1 MVDGAELE
9 RLTARTDAMTIVQEA
24 MVASWVRKDFGG
36 AVGVTQYPP
45 GPHLRAIQDHC
56 RGRALLCIDVS
67 WSMEGERLAAAV
79 AGAQDFLTEAAEAH
93 YVCGLVLWNSRVVT
107 HLPTNSEPSTVR
119 NALRMARAGGG
130 TTLAP
135 TLRAAI
141 KELGPIGGDRVV
153 CVFSDGAINDAAEA
167 ERLAAEARALGIR
180 ATSMRAR
187 RQRCKQE
194 PGQRPAARTGQTPLP
209 DGAMPTSAASGGVI
223 ASMVADLGKKR

>member
-1 MVDGAELE
+1 M
-9 RLTARTDAMTIVQEA
+9 I
-24 MVASWVRKDFGG
+24 ASWVRKDFGG

-45 GPHLRAIQDHC
+45 GPHLRAVQDHF

-93 YVCGLVLWNSRVVT
+93 YACGLVLWNSRVVT

-119 NALRMARAGGG
+119 NALRVARAGGG

-153 CVFSDGAINDAAEA
+153 CVFSDGAINDAAQA

-180 ATSMRAR
+180 FVVRALGSGAS
-187 RQRCKQE
+187 KSLVNVL
-194 PGQRPAARTGQTPLP
+194 RPAQDDAAARTI
-209 DGAMPTSAASGGVI
+209 ASVRDVRRGI
-223 ASMVADLGKKR
+223 ASMVADLRKKR